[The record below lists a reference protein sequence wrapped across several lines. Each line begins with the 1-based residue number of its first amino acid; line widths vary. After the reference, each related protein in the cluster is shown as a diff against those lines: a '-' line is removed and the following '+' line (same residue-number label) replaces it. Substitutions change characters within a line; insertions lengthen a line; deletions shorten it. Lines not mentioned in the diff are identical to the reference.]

1 MQFYNRLTGQTQKNI
16 PDYLLM
22 GQWQLLPEST
32 ERETIT
38 VNGVPVSSRSTLYIS
53 PDATRCFRVHLRGD
67 ATSER
72 IFPSWQIPS
81 DLLLDSLQ
89 HFNDVLNRLS
99 GQSEFWKKWV
109 NTLPLVNDIEENV
122 SPQLLEQLLGKH
134 IGHLEEICHRP
145 RTYLKMETDRLPI
158 SRAQRISPH
167 ATDFLAAHTEDW
179 EKRTFRSIRPKRILC
194 LIREDLLDI
203 YENRVTVRLI
213 EHLLEYLQQRIN
225 DVETLQRELEQ
236 ADDFSRDIDRVYWR
250 NRNRICSLWGEQ
262 FQAETALKTAE
273 ETLKLLRQLQYKL
286 RGLLDTELYRAIP
299 QQAKVGS
306 TLKRTNI
313 LINDQHYRY
322 VDRLWH
328 TWTPWKRGHTQTPHQ
343 LIETYQKGFKGF
355 EAFCFLVVSRAL
367 TGNGTADD
375 RGLGFD
381 FNSLHDSNQKT
392 SIKFNSTRGSIT
404 LEQYSDGVLLL
415 EANEIR
421 PLKLIPLMLPLTATD
436 DVNDINIACEK
447 LSVIFSNDTND
458 IRVVLYLGTGEEQQE
473 LLRQKVSS
481 FENSYNVK
489 GQLALVPISPLD
501 IFSIE
506 RIAHVIQWWFY
517 NQYCQIYPFTVE
529 EKIPKILLCENS
541 WLLQDGK
548 QTILQKPPQQEEQDN
563 FNKNLSILIRQTESR
578 GRQARGDLNDL
589 KRLSHFS
596 HEAKNRFKPLL
607 ACPTCYQET
616 NTLEVLDDKCFRCFC
631 QATSCSTEWG
641 TRTCNNCEQ
650 RYPYIQ
656 LAGSDIYDLSKAL
669 QTEPVERIFGRNILA
684 LPHINDKNEQSF
696 ICLACRSIPKS

>member
-32 ERETIT
+32 EKETVT

-81 DLLLDSLQ
+81 DLLLNSLQ
-89 HFNDVLNRLS
+89 HFDDVLNRLS

-122 SPQLLEQLLGKH
+122 SPQLLEQLLEKH

-213 EHLLEYLQQRIN
+213 EHLLEYLQRRIN

-375 RGLGFD
+375 RGLGFEFD
-381 FNSLHDSNQKT
+381 RQYHSDEKISITFNSKRSV
-392 SIKFNSTRGSIT
+392 IT
-404 LEQYSDGVLLL
+404 LVRHSDGSLLL
-415 EANEIR
+415 EANEIQS
-421 PLKLIPLMLPLTATD
+421 LKLIPLMLPLTVD
-436 DVNDINIACEK
+436 DIDAINTAWKE
-447 LSVIFSNDTND
+447 LSVICSNNTNV
-458 IRVVLYLGTGEEQQE
+458 ITMILYLGTGEDLQD
-473 LLRQKVSS
+473 LIKRYASRFNK
-481 FENSYNVK
+481 SYN
-489 GQLALVPISPLD
+489 LVPISPLD

-506 RIAHVIQWWFY
+506 RIAHVIQLWFY
-517 NQYCQIYPFTVE
+517 NQYCQIYPFAVE
-529 EKIPKILLCENS
+529 EIIPKELLITAT
-541 WLLQDGK
+541 WLQQDGN
-548 QTILQKPPQQEEQDN
+548 QTVLHKPPQHEDQSVFDDN
-563 FNKNLSILIRQTESR
+563 LQKLIRKTESR
-578 GRQARGDLNDL
+578 GPQSKGYLSEL
-589 KRLSHFS
+589 KKLSSFS
-596 HEAKNRFKPLL
+596 HKSKERFKPLL
-607 ACPTCYQET
+607 ICPICHQEARSFEGLSQQCFQCSCESCNT
-616 NTLEVLDDKCFRCFC
+616 N
-631 QATSCSTEWG
+631 WG
-641 TRTCNNCEQ
+641 IRMCNQCNK
-650 RYPYIQ
+650 RYPYLQ
-656 LAGSDIYDLSKAL
+656 LLDRDFDMSPYNL
-669 QTEPVERIFGRNILA
+669 QPEYTERIFGRDLLA
-684 LPHINDKNEQSF
+684 QPYIKNGTINGFVCPN
-696 ICLACRSIPKS
+696 C

>member
-32 ERETIT
+32 ERETAT

-53 PDATRCFRVHLRGD
+53 PDATRCFRVHLRGN

-72 IFPSWQIPS
+72 VFPSWQIPS
-81 DLLLDSLQ
+81 DLLLNSLH
-89 HFNDVLNRLS
+89 HFDDVLNRLS
-99 GQSEFWKKWV
+99 GQSEFWEKWV

-122 SPQLLEQLLGKH
+122 SPQLLEQLLEKH

-313 LINDQHYRY
+313 LVNDQHYRY
-322 VDRLWH
+322 VDRLWNA
-328 TWTPWKRGHTQTPHQ
+328 WDPWKRGHTQTPHQ

-355 EAFCFLVVSRAL
+355 AAFCFLVVSRAL
-367 TGNGTADD
+367 TGNGTTDD
-375 RGLGFD
+375 RGLGFEFD
-381 FNSLHDSNQKT
+381 SLHNSDQKI
-392 SIKFNSTRGSIT
+392 SIKFNSTRSSIT
-404 LEQYSDGVLLL
+404 LEQHSDGVLLL

-421 PLKLIPLMLPLTATD
+421 PLKLVPLMLPLTATD
-436 DVNDINIACEK
+436 DVNDINTACEE
-447 LSVIFSNDTND
+447 LSAICSNDANVITV
-458 IRVVLYLGTGEEQQE
+458 ILYLGTGDERQE

-506 RIAHVIQWWFY
+506 RIAHVIQWWFC

-529 EKIPKILLCENS
+529 EKIPETLLRESS

-548 QTILQKPPQQEEQDN
+548 QTILHKPPQQEEQDT

-578 GRQARGDLNDL
+578 GRQARGDLDEL

-596 HEAKNRFKPLL
+596 HEAKDRFKPLL
-607 ACPTCYQET
+607 ACPTCYQGAKTFKE
-616 NTLEVLDDKCFRCFC
+616 LDGQCFRCDC
-631 QATSCSTEWG
+631 QDNKDCGTNWG
-641 TRTCNNCEQ
+641 VRICNQCNQ

-656 LAGSDIYDLSKAL
+656 LSDSNIHILAHEV
-669 QTEPVERIFGRNILA
+669 QTGLIERVFGRNALA
-684 LPHINDKNEQSF
+684 SPCINNRNESSF
-696 ICLACRSIPKS
+696 VCPDCGVCS